1 MLPGIV
7 QTEQPAEHVVKFENQ
22 GGTPASRIMRA
33 GGAPF
38 PHESECQYRQ
48 ISRANLGGGGHPQT
62 DLEGEL
68 PDGGVRGYARDS
80 GSSLTTLG
88 NNERKVL
95 ENKTSQLGL
104 ANRSKGRSET

>member
-1 MLPGIV
+1 
-7 QTEQPAEHVVKFENQ
+7 
-22 GGTPASRIMRA
+22 MRA

-48 ISRANLGGGGHPQT
+48 MSRANLGGGGHPQT

-68 PDGGVRGYARDS
+68 PDGGVRGYAQDS
-80 GSSLTTLG
+80 GSSLTTLR

>member
-7 QTEQPAEHVVKFENQ
+7 QTEQPGEHVVKFENQ
-22 GGTPASRIMRA
+22 GGTPASRIMCA

-68 PDGGVRGYARDS
+68 PDGGVRGYAQDS
-80 GSSLTTLG
+80 GSSLTTLR